1 MAKKLEFHLPLLGK
15 LLFLPNLNLI
25 ALLVLLATLTL
36 TILLKIAFGS
46 TTPYLPVAWYYPWVL
61 AVPQLILLLFIVSIS
76 GDDRKPIRAVL
87 HIPHSEGW
95 IRLSIMT
102 VSASIVA
109 IFLYSF
115 AIYKIDVS
123 YLMPPQVPKNILGE
137 GGFTLINLFAIV
149 VWVPFVEELFFRG
162 FLLTSWIPK
171 YGHVKSILLVSL
183 VFMFVHSHPGLYF
196 PVFTSSLFIS
206 YLFIK
211 TKSLWPAFLSH
222 AALNLLVVIVAA
234 SA

>member
-1 MAKKLEFHLPLLGK
+1 MAKKLKFHLPFIWQLL
-15 LLFLPNLNLI
+15 LSPNLNLI
-25 ALLVLLATLTL
+25 ALLALLVTLTV
-36 TILLKIAFGS
+36 TISLRIAFGS
-46 TTPYLPVAWYYPWVL
+46 TTLYLPVPWYYPWAL
-61 AVPQLILLLFIVSIS
+61 AVPQLILLLFVVSIS
-76 GDDRKPIRAVL
+76 KDERKPIRAVL
-87 HIPHSEGW
+87 HIPYSEGW
-95 IRLSIMT
+95 IRRSIMT
-102 VSASIVA
+102 VLAIIVA

-137 GGFTLINLFAIV
+137 NGFTLVNLFAIV

-196 PVFTSSLFIS
+196 PVFMSSLLIS

>member
-1 MAKKLEFHLPLLGK
+1 MAKKLKYHLAFSGK
-15 LLFLPNLNLI
+15 LFFLPNSHLI
-25 ALLVLLATLTL
+25 AFLVLLVTLTL
-36 TILLKIAFGS
+36 TIYLRIIFGS
-46 TTPYLPVAWYYPWVL
+46 NTPYLPVPWYYPWVL

-171 YGHVKSILLVSL
+171 YGHAKSILLVSL

-196 PVFTSSLFIS
+196 PVFTSSLLIS

>member
-25 ALLVLLATLTL
+25 ALLVLLVTLGL
-36 TILLKIAFGS
+36 TILLKTGFGS

-61 AVPQLILLLFIVSIS
+61 AVPQLILLLFIVSIF

-171 YGHVKSILLVSL
+171 YGHAKSILLVSL
-183 VFMFVHSHPGLYF
+183 LFMFVHSHPGLYF
-196 PVFTSSLFIS
+196 PVFTSSLLIS

>member
-1 MAKKLEFHLPLLGK
+1 MAKKLKFPLPLLGK

-25 ALLVLLATLTL
+25 ALLVLMVTLTL
-36 TILLKIAFGS
+36 TILVRIAFGS
-46 TTPYLPVAWYYPWVL
+46 TTPYLPVPWYYPWVL
-61 AVPQLILLLFIVSIS
+61 AVPQLILLLFVVSIS
-76 GDDRKPIRAVL
+76 EDDRKPIKAVL
-87 HIPHSEGW
+87 HIPYSRAW

-102 VSASIVA
+102 VLASIVA

-137 GGFTLINLFAIV
+137 EGFTLINLFAIV

-162 FLLTSWIPK
+162 FLLTSWIPN
-171 YGHVKSILLVSL
+171 YGHAKSILLVSL

-196 PVFTSSLFIS
+196 PVFTSSLFLS

-211 TKSLWPAFLSH
+211 TKSLWPAVLSH

>member
-1 MAKKLEFHLPLLGK
+1 MAKKLKSHLAFLGT

-87 HIPHSEGW
+87 HLPYNEGW
-95 IRLSIMT
+95 VRLSILT
-102 VSASIVA
+102 VLASIVA
-109 IFLYSF
+109 IFLYSLT
-115 AIYKIDVS
+115 IYKIDVS

-137 GGFTLINLFAIV
+137 GGFTLVNLFAIV
-149 VWVPFVEELFFRG
+149 LWVPFVEELFFRG
-162 FLLTSWIPK
+162 FLLTYWIPK
-171 YGHVKSILLVSL
+171 YGRARSILLVSL

-196 PVFTSSLFIS
+196 PVFMSSVLIS

-222 AALNLLVVIVAA
+222 ATLNLLVVIVAA